1 MIWPTKKINK
11 KNKAATY
18 VTHLLRNQSITYFAW
33 PFNKESKIMNNINVI
48 DVIIVLIEWSYG
60 IITTGLAF
68 FAILA
73 IVILVF
79 NAYNNTKRK
88 GKKVRV

>member
-1 MIWPTKKINK
+1 
-11 KNKAATY
+11 
-18 VTHLLRNQSITYFAW
+18 
-33 PFNKESKIMNNINVI
+33 MNNINVI
-48 DVIIVLIEWSYG
+48 DVIIVLTEWSYG

>member
-1 MIWPTKKINK
+1 
-11 KNKAATY
+11 
-18 VTHLLRNQSITYFAW
+18 
-33 PFNKESKIMNNINVI
+33 MNNVNLI
-48 DVIIVLIEWSYG
+48 DVIVVLLEWICGIV
-60 IITTGLAF
+60 TTGLAF

-73 IVILVF
+73 ILILVF

>member
-1 MIWPTKKINK
+1 
-11 KNKAATY
+11 
-18 VTHLLRNQSITYFAW
+18 
-33 PFNKESKIMNNINVI
+33 MNNINVI
-48 DVIIVLIEWSYG
+48 DVIIVLIEWSCG

-73 IVILVF
+73 ILILVF

>member
-1 MIWPTKKINK
+1 
-11 KNKAATY
+11 
-18 VTHLLRNQSITYFAW
+18 
-33 PFNKESKIMNNINVI
+33 MNNINVI

-79 NAYNNTKRK
+79 ITILRERARRLEYN
-88 GKKVRV
+88 GYS

>member
-1 MIWPTKKINK
+1 
-11 KNKAATY
+11 
-18 VTHLLRNQSITYFAW
+18 
-33 PFNKESKIMNNINVI
+33 MNNVNLI
-48 DVIIVLIEWSYG
+48 DVIIVLIEWG

-73 IVILVF
+73 ILILVF

>member
-1 MIWPTKKINK
+1 
-11 KNKAATY
+11 
-18 VTHLLRNQSITYFAW
+18 
-33 PFNKESKIMNNINVI
+33 MNNINVI
-48 DVIIVLIEWSYG
+48 DVIIVLIGWSYG

-79 NAYNNTKRK
+79 NVYNNTKRK